1 MRKYLLIG
9 LLFTVLH
16 SISQPGGSLVPGFG
30 SFGVAA
36 STTHSLYEK
45 VVVQPDGKVVVISV
59 HPQFFSN
66 GGAIR
71 EIIRFNTDG
80 TRDMNFGVSG
90 SIILQPWYQLSDGS
104 FRQLHLDVED
114 IAIQPDGKIVATA
127 RLGFLDFLQRMEL
140 LMFLSAMKVIIR
152 ISRLRPLVFYGLIF
166 SDLCCTLIR

>member
-66 GGAIR
+66 CGA
-71 EIIRFNTDG
+71 
-80 TRDMNFGVSG
+80 V
-90 SIILQPWYQLSDGS
+90 LSTTVTIAV
-104 FRQLHLDVED
+104 QED
-114 IAIQPDGKIVATA
+114 ILSELSFTVRFTS
-127 RLGFLDFLQRMEL
+127 LGPTLLQSNDDL
-140 LMFLSAMKVIIR
+140 LSW
-152 ISRLRPLVFYGLIF
+152 
-166 SDLCCTLIR
+166 